1 MLGATPRLFHLI
13 LSQQLWERVI
23 YPHLTSAEIVDPKN
37 YLTSQSPHAL
47 NLRLLDSKFF
57 KLPLVSKNFLFSA
70 LTLNNLVV
78 NTAPGWWLIKR
89 WEQFIKEVYDCRN
102 PAFHQWVQHRL
113 NPEKRRVSFLIPHLR
128 KPPVCP
134 ECNPGSGTAL
144 PCWLPPQH
152 HIPRTTAP
160 PSGGP
165 HGMGWKGGLPF
176 WRTFP
181 LAYRHWS

>member
-57 KLPLVSKNFLFSA
+57 KLPLVSQNFLFSA

-78 NTAPGWWLIKR
+78 NTAPGWWLIK
-89 WEQFIKEVYDCRN
+89 
-102 PAFHQWVQHRL
+102 H
-113 NPEKRRVSFLIPHLR
+113 
-128 KPPVCP
+128 
-134 ECNPGSGTAL
+134 
-144 PCWLPPQH
+144 
-152 HIPRTTAP
+152 
-160 PSGGP
+160 
-165 HGMGWKGGLPF
+165 
-176 WRTFP
+176 
-181 LAYRHWS
+181 